1 MMKKVIWLMGLLVG
15 CLSLSHAQQR
25 VVQLP
30 VGIDEVPSDNSFC
43 YMLPKTA
50 FKVDVTVTR
59 VTEMKGYFS
68 DYAEK
73 LLGLKHVT
81 TADKTRYELKNVALT
96 SVSLPDSN
104 YIYAVEPTAAQLK
117 TGMMD
122 KIRQKTSQPQVY
134 AASYEANH
142 LEIPEFFKNYSEA
155 AYIAKEDSYV
165 ETKIV
170 NGVVV
175 QVPVNQTKIVSKS
188 LDKQAQEAA
197 DFIMKIRSDRYD
209 LTAGTQE
216 VAYPKETMEYM
227 VQELNRL
234 EKNYMDLFTGLTVKD
249 ELHYTVFVV
258 PEEGASEQ
266 FAFAV
271 DPQQGFTDDANSTG
285 NKYYL
290 KYAFQ
295 YDNRQAEAYN
305 LTKWKVKNYK
315 FNDGYRI
322 RQALP
327 AYVSLNVGGHQLTMF
342 GLYPVYQL
350 GSIVILPRQDNVDI
364 TSYGVFVY

>member
-1 MMKKVIWLMGLLVG
+1 MMKKVILLMSLLVG
-15 CLSLSHAQQR
+15 CLSLSYAQQR

-30 VGIDEVPSDNSFC
+30 VGIDEVPSDNGFC

-59 VTEMKGYFS
+59 KTELKGYFS

-73 LLGLKHVT
+73 LLGLKHVIT
-81 TADKTRYELKNVALT
+81 NDRVRYELKEVA
-96 SVSLPDSN
+96 VAPVDMPDSN
-104 YIYAVEPTAAQLK
+104 YIYAVELSAAQMKRGGFNLPCA
-117 TGMMD
+117 
-122 KIRQKTSQPQVY
+122 QAQVY
-134 AASYEANH
+134 TPSYCAQQTD
-142 LEIPEFFKNYSEA
+142 IPDFFKNYSEA
-155 AYIAKEDSYV
+155 AYITKEDSYV

-209 LTAGTQE
+209 LTTGAQE

-227 VQELNRL
+227 VQELNKL
-234 EKNYMDLFTGLTVKD
+234 EKNYMDLFTGLTVED

-266 FAFAV
+266 FAFTV
-271 DPQQGFTDDANSTG
+271 DPQQGFADNATNPG

-290 KYAFQ
+290 KYDLQ
-295 YDNRQAEAYN
+295 YDNRQAEALN

-315 FNDGYRI
+315 FNDGYRV

-327 AYVSLNVGGHQLTMF
+327 AYVSLEVGSRVLSTF
-342 GLYPVYQL
+342 GLYPVYQF
-350 GSIVILPRQDNVDI
+350 GKIVTLPRQDGDVDI
-364 TSYGVFVY
+364 TRYGAFVY